1 MLVFFHIDF
10 IYQYWYYKYMSRP
23 NDERNKELV
32 KLRNKDPKKWTFAA
46 LAEKFEISVPVA
58 SKIYHRDKDR
68 F

>member
-1 MLVFFHIDF
+1 
-10 IYQYWYYKYMSRP
+10 MSRP